1 MKPDFDINFI
11 IEQTKNSLGSEAA
24 IKGVRNLVQKGLIQQ
39 YTDKDGNFRFSLTEE
54 GESIAE
60 FLYQNPNLQGYS
72 DDILYQY
79 AKEDDP
85 SLVWADKE
93 KRKKD

>member
-11 IEQTKNSLGSEAA
+11 IEQTKNDFGSEDAVTA
-24 IKGVRNLVQKGLIQQ
+24 VRNLVQKGLIQQ
-39 YTDKDGNFRFSLTEE
+39 YTDKDGNFTFSLTEE

-60 FLYQNPNLQGYS
+60 FLYQNPNILP
-72 DDILYQY
+72 DDH
-79 AKEDDP
+79 
-85 SLVWADKE
+85 DKE

>member
-60 FLYQNPNLQGYS
+60 FLYQNPNISL
-72 DDILYQY
+72 DDN
-79 AKEDDP
+79 DNDN
-85 SLVWADKE
+85 DKE